1 MRRQYHSRDTSN
13 GNHVLDIHR
22 LIELS
27 RELPIIEVNVNQILE
42 NENAFWSPD
51 SGQSLSVK
59 DVALHAKLINE
70 TDLQYPIILCS
81 DGRLMDG
88 MHRVCKAW
96 IEGNEFI
103 KAVQFSETP
112 DPDFVNVNV
121 DELSYEE
128 PR

>member
-1 MRRQYHSRDTSN
+1 MRRQYHSRNTAQ
-13 GNHVLDIHR
+13 GNYVWDIHR

-27 RELPIIEVNVNQILE
+27 RELPVIEVSVSQILE
-42 NENAFWSPD
+42 NENAFWSQGP
-51 SGQSLSVK
+51 SRMLSVK

-70 TDLQYPIILCS
+70 TDLKYPIILCS

-96 IEGNEFI
+96 IVGERYI
-103 KAVQFSETP
+103 KAVQFSQTP
-112 DPDFVNVNV
+112 GPDHINANL

-128 PR
+128 PW